1 VGRASAKLRAALTP
15 AHHRC
20 LVTSRSPPDRERR
33 QPEDELTAASTKEN
47 HMRYIRK
54 LSAAAGAGCL
64 AAALAG
70 AAVARHSLWRRRDT
84 PFAQD

>member
-1 VGRASAKLRAALTP
+1 
-15 AHHRC
+15 
-20 LVTSRSPPDRERR
+20 
-33 QPEDELTAASTKEN
+33 
-47 HMRYIRK
+47 MRYIRK